1 MAEGNTI
8 RSSASVAISDNK
20 TSAFDNKIEKS
31 SFLFYDAKNFTW
43 KGDLKSL
50 KAFVATIMK
59 CDNGKWSSPRE
70 EEKLFKNEEFSLKW
84 FGPKKKKLQ
93 IMKDNQL
100 KSLQTAL
107 EESAQANGV
116 KIQDEKTKT
125 ATHVDDASQQQQD
138 PKLQH
143 VDENHSVC
151 GNCEEYKH
159 QIANIMTLVA
169 EIKSKQQEES
179 QRAISNSAKLEITI
193 KTLSAQNN
201 KMAAE
206 IELLKSGM
214 SELSG
219 DNASIK
225 CVLDMKQNEW
235 TKVTEKTKKL
245 NNLAIKN
252 TDKIDPRPNKFQVLQ
267 DVEETSPTN
276 AQNNT
281 EAYQTRR
288 PSKDNLTRY
297 RKLPEFKDKETR
309 KDRCS
314 TGGTSTK
321 STTKCNQPKQE
332 KAVLVIGDSMV
343 KHIDG
348 NKIGRAAR
356 SKAICHSYSGA
367 TVNQLARKFDE
378 CQSEDLQYNTIILHV
393 GTNDL
398 VREEP
403 EKVAADMDSLVN
415 KVKAH
420 TNKVAVSG
428 AIKRYDGKVKNY
440 KIEQYNKLIN
450 GLCSKHNI
458 TYIDNSYIGKS
469 LLNGS
474 NLHLNRDGDKALGS
488 AFCTYL
494 KSDRI
499 STRNTGNHF
508 FRLPSGHLS
517 CQREWTMYLNHVK
530 RMMKHKVE

>member
-1 MAEGNTI
+1 M
-8 RSSASVAISDNK
+8 
-20 TSAFDNKIEKS
+20 
-31 SFLFYDAKNFTW
+31 
-43 KGDLKSL
+43 
-50 KAFVATIMK
+50 
-59 CDNGKWSSPRE
+59 
-70 EEKLFKNEEFSLKW
+70 
-84 FGPKKKKLQ
+84 
-93 IMKDNQL
+93 

-125 ATHVDDASQQQQD
+125 ATHVDDASQQKQQQQD
-138 PKLQH
+138 PKRQH
-143 VDENHSVC
+143 VDENHSEC
-151 GNCEEYKH
+151 GNSEEYRH

-179 QRAISNSAKLEITI
+179 QRAISDSAKLEITI

-201 KMAAE
+201 KMEAE

-245 NNLAIKN
+245 NNPAVKN
-252 TDKIDPRPNKFQVLQ
+252 TDKIDPIPNTFQVLQ

-281 EAYQTRR
+281 EAYQTRG

-309 KDRCS
+309 KGRCS
-314 TGGTSTK
+314 TGGTNTK

-356 SKAICHSYSGA
+356 SKAVCHSYSGA

-378 CQSEDLQYNTIILHV
+378 CQSEDLQYNTI
-393 GTNDL
+393 
-398 VREEP
+398 
-403 EKVAADMDSLVN
+403 
-415 KVKAH
+415 
-420 TNKVAVSG
+420 
-428 AIKRYDGKVKNY
+428 
-440 KIEQYNKLIN
+440 QLI
-450 GLCSKHNI
+450 
-458 TYIDNSYIGKS
+458 
-469 LLNGS
+469 
-474 NLHLNRDGDKALGS
+474 
-488 AFCTYL
+488 
-494 KSDRI
+494 
-499 STRNTGNHF
+499 
-508 FRLPSGHLS
+508 
-517 CQREWTMYLNHVK
+517 
-530 RMMKHKVE
+530 